1 MTNPMATAPA
11 QPVYDVDK
19 IRADFPI
26 LSRQVNGKPLVYL
39 DSAASAQKPNQVIE
53 ALVAAYQDTYSN
65 VHRGLHFLSEAST
78 DAYEAVRGKVAD
90 FIGAASGD
98 EIVLTAG
105 ATMSLNL
112 IAHSWALPRLQAGD
126 EILLSIAEHH
136 ANIVPWQMVA
146 EKTGAVVRAFPME
159 TDGSFRMSAMT
170 DMISAKTRIISIPHV
185 SNVLGTVFP
194 VAEIAKHARAVG
206 ALLVVDG
213 CQGVVHMPVDVQA
226 LGADF
231 YVFSAH
237 KLYGPNGVGVL
248 WGRADILA
256 EMPPFLGGGDMIDRV
271 TIERSS
277 YAEPPQRFEAGT
289 PAIAE
294 TIALGAAIDYVSQ
307 IGMAQIRAHE
317 QDILSYAHQR
327 LSAVE
332 GLRLIGTAAGKSG
345 VVSFTMDSAHPHDIS
360 TIIDNDGVAIRA
372 GHHCAQPLMD
382 FLDLPSTARASVGVY
397 STKQE
402 FDVLATALEKVN
414 RIFG

>member
-90 FIGAASGD
+90 FIGAASSD

-271 TIERSS
+271 TIERSTF
-277 YAEPPQRFEAGT
+277 AEPPQRFEAGT

-307 IGMAQIRAHE
+307 IGMAQVRAHE

-327 LSAVE
+327 LSAVD

-360 TIIDNDGVAIRA
+360 TIIDNDGVAVRA

>member
-1 MTNPMATAPA
+1 MTNQMASARQIA
-11 QPVYDVDK
+11 ELDIDK

-53 ALVAAYQDTYSN
+53 ALVSAYQDTYSN

-78 DAYEAVRGKVAD
+78 DAYESVRGKVAR

-112 IAHSWALPRLQAGD
+112 IAQSWAAPRLQAGD
-126 EILLSIAEHH
+126 EILISIAEHH

-146 EKTGAVVRAFPME
+146 EKTGAIVRAFPME
-159 TDGSFRMSAMT
+159 DDGSFRMGALT
-170 DMISAKTRIISIPHV
+170 DMITARTRIIAIPHV

-194 VAEIAKHARAVG
+194 VADIAKHARSAG

-248 WGRADILA
+248 WGRGDILA
-256 EMPPFLGGGDMIDRV
+256 DMPPFLGGGDMIDRV
-271 TIERSS
+271 TIARTT
-277 YAEPPQRFEAGT
+277 YADPPQRFEAGT

-307 IGMAQIRAHE
+307 IGMDNIRAHE
-317 QDILSYAHQR
+317 QDILAYAHQR

-382 FLDLPSTARASVGVY
+382 FLDVPSTARASVGVY
-397 STKQE
+397 TTKQE

>member
-1 MTNPMATAPA
+1 MTNQMASARQIA
-11 QPVYDVDK
+11 ELDIDK

-53 ALVAAYQDTYSN
+53 ALVSAYQDTYSN

-78 DAYEAVRGKVAD
+78 DAYEAVRGKVAG
-90 FIGAASGD
+90 FIGAASGN
-98 EIVLTAG
+98 EIVLTSG

-112 IAHSWALPRLQAGD
+112 IAQSWAAPRLQAGD
-126 EILLSIAEHH
+126 EILISIAEHH

-159 TDGSFRMSAMT
+159 DDGSFRMGALT
-170 DMISAKTRIISIPHV
+170 DMITAKTRIIAIPHV

-194 VAEIAKHARAVG
+194 VADIAKHARSAG

-231 YVFSAH
+231 YVFSGH

-248 WGRADILA
+248 WGRGDILA
-256 EMPPFLGGGDMIDRV
+256 DMPPFLGGGDMIDRV
-271 TIERSS
+271 TVERST
-277 YAEPPQRFEAGT
+277 YADPPQRFEAGT

-294 TIALGAAIDYVSQ
+294 TIALGAAVDYVSQ
-307 IGMAQIRAHE
+307 IGMEQIRAHE
-317 QDILSYAHQR
+317 QDILAYAHQR

-332 GLRLIGTAAGKSG
+332 GLRLIGTAVGKSG

-382 FLDLPSTARASVGVY
+382 FLDVASTARASVGVY
-397 STKQE
+397 TTKQE

>member
-1 MTNPMATAPA
+1 MTNQMALARQIA
-11 QPVYDVDK
+11 ELDIDK

-53 ALVAAYQDTYSN
+53 TLVSAYQDTYSN

-78 DAYEAVRGKVAD
+78 DAYESVRGKVAR

-112 IAHSWALPRLQAGD
+112 IAQSWAAPRLQAGD
-126 EILLSIAEHH
+126 EILISIAEHH

-146 EKTGAVVRAFPME
+146 EKTGAIVRAFPME
-159 TDGSFRMSAMT
+159 DDGSFRMGALT
-170 DMISAKTRIISIPHV
+170 DMITAQTRIIAVPHV

-194 VAEIAKHARAVG
+194 VADIAKHARSAG

-248 WGRADILA
+248 WGRGDILA
-256 EMPPFLGGGDMIDRV
+256 DMPPFLGGGDMIDRV
-271 TIERSS
+271 TIARTT
-277 YAEPPQRFEAGT
+277 YADPPQRFEAGT

-307 IGMAQIRAHE
+307 IGMDNIRAHE
-317 QDILSYAHQR
+317 QDILAYAHQR

-382 FLDLPSTARASVGVY
+382 FLDVPSTARASVGVY
-397 STKQE
+397 TTKQE

>member
-1 MTNPMATAPA
+1 MTNQMASARQIA
-11 QPVYDVDK
+11 ELDIDK

-26 LSRQVNGKPLVYL
+26 LSRQVNGKSLVYL

-53 ALVAAYQDTYSN
+53 ALVSAYQDTYSN

-78 DAYEAVRGKVAD
+78 DAYESVRGKVAR

-112 IAHSWALPRLQAGD
+112 IAQSWAAPRLQAGD
-126 EILLSIAEHH
+126 EILISIAEHH

-146 EKTGAVVRAFPME
+146 EKTGAIVRAFPME
-159 TDGSFRMSAMT
+159 DDGSFRMGALT
-170 DMISAKTRIISIPHV
+170 DMITAKTRIIAIPHV

-194 VAEIAKHARAVG
+194 VADIAKHARSAG

-248 WGRADILA
+248 WGRGDILA
-256 EMPPFLGGGDMIDRV
+256 DMPPFLGGGDMIDRV
-271 TIERSS
+271 TIARTT
-277 YAEPPQRFEAGT
+277 YADPPQRFEAGT

-307 IGMAQIRAHE
+307 IGMDNIRAHE
-317 QDILSYAHQR
+317 QDILAYAHQR

-382 FLDLPSTARASVGVY
+382 FLDVASTARASVGVY
-397 STKQE
+397 TTKQE

>member
-1 MTNPMATAPA
+1 MTNPMATAHA

-271 TIERSS
+271 TIERST

-307 IGMAQIRAHE
+307 IGMAQIRTHE

>member
-1 MTNPMATAPA
+1 
-11 QPVYDVDK
+11 
-19 IRADFPI
+19 
-26 LSRQVNGKPLVYL
+26 
-39 DSAASAQKPNQVIE
+39 
-53 ALVAAYQDTYSN
+53 
-65 VHRGLHFLSEAST
+65 
-78 DAYEAVRGKVAD
+78 VRGKVAR

-112 IAHSWALPRLQAGD
+112 IAQSWAAPRLQAGD
-126 EILLSIAEHH
+126 EILISIAEHH

-159 TDGSFRMSAMT
+159 DDGSFRMGALT
-170 DMISAKTRIISIPHV
+170 DMITAKTRIIAIPHV

-194 VAEIAKHARAVG
+194 VADIAKQARSAG

-248 WGRADILA
+248 WGRGDILA
-256 EMPPFLGGGDMIDRV
+256 DMPPFLGGGDMIDRV
-271 TIERSS
+271 TIACST
-277 YAEPPQRFEAGT
+277 YADPPQRFEAGT

-294 TIALGAAIDYVSQ
+294 TIALGAAVDYVSQ
-307 IGMAQIRAHE
+307 IGMDNIRAHE
-317 QDILSYAHQR
+317 KDILAYAHQR
-327 LSAVE
+327 LSAVK
-332 GLRLIGTAAGKSG
+332 GLHLIGTAAGKSG

-382 FLDLPSTARASVGVY
+382 FLDVPSTARASVGVY
-397 STKQE
+397 TTKQE